1 MNIQT
6 TLPNHISLSHS
17 SFTAYKTCPR
27 LFFNKYILN
36 LYPKTLNTDIIFGST
51 VHKMLEVYYNTHSV
65 KSAIESGTTEWNS
78 YFDNAD
84 KNDIVISGKKFKTHN
99 TAIELFL
106 YYIND
111 VSKETKDN
119 FITVKSEFKLEVDL
133 TDRISLL
140 VVIDGIWSIQGT
152 NYIIE
157 HKTTSWIAAKL
168 LESQKHS
175 YQPYTYLLALDIDK
189 SNIWDVDN
197 VLVNVLSYS
206 AREKKDES
214 FGVPTIDCTRGVITG
229 NEKLLVN
236 THTQYV
242 DCGTDILKSL
252 HIHNYLQ
259 DFSNCINKFNRKCD
273 YFDLCWYNFGHD
285 LHEIEPHRDIFK
297 EKIKNE

>member
-1 MNIQT
+1 MNTQT
-6 TLPNHISLSHS
+6 KKPTHISLSHS

-27 LFFNKYILN
+27 LFYNKYILN

-51 VHKMLEVYYNTHSV
+51 VHKMLEVYYNTHSA
-65 KSAIESGTTEWNS
+65 KESIEAGTIEWNS

-84 KNDIVISGKKFKTHN
+84 KNNITITGKKFKTPT

-106 YYIND
+106 YYLSD
-111 VSKETKDN
+111 VTKETKDN
-119 FITVKSEFKLEVDL
+119 FTTIKSEFKLEVDL
-133 TDRISLL
+133 TNEISLL
-140 VVIDGIWSIQGT
+140 AIIDGIWSIQGI

-157 HKTTSWIAAKL
+157 HKTTSWIASKL

-189 SNIWDVDN
+189 ANTWDVDN

-206 AREKKDES
+206 AREKKDLS

-229 NEKLLVN
+229 NEHLLKN
-236 THTQYV
+236 TYNQYV
-242 DCGTDILKSL
+242 NCGNAILESS
-252 HIHNYLQ
+252 HIDNFIQ

-273 YFDLCWYNFGHD
+273 YFDLCWYNFRHD
-285 LHEIEPHRDIFK
+285 LHEIDPHRDIFK
-297 EKIKNE
+297 EKFTNE